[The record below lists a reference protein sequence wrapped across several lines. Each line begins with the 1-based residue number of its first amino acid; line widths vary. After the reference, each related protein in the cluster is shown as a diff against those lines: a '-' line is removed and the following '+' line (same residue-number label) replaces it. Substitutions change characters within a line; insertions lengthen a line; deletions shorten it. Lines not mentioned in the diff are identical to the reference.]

1 METATHN
8 IRFAQYKDIENILE
22 FIQKYWKSN
31 HIFVK
36 SPEFFKYQHSDHDR
50 INFVIA
56 GNDKVE
62 TIDAV
67 LGFIKYS
74 DEIHPDVCLA
84 LWKVAKRNDNPV
96 LGLQLLE
103 FIKEALQPR
112 SISCCDITEGLLS
125 VCKYLGYETG
135 KLKHYYLLNDQLEKY
150 TIARIPNQYSVRRGV
165 NNKKNYLL
173 INIPSFHELK
183 TIFHFERYN
192 KRMPYKD
199 EWYIKKRYFEHPAY
213 NYLTYGIKKGEEIES
228 ILIMREIVVNN
239 SRILRIVDFI
249 GIDDDLLGIANEL
262 CRIIYKYHYEY
273 IDFYLHG
280 IDSKILSNAGFA
292 LKDISKEIVIPNHF
306 EPFEQK
312 NCDIYFFASQQ
323 NNFYMF
329 KADGDQ
335 DRPNVLMNN

>member
-8 IRFAQYKDIENILE
+8 IRFAQYADIENILE

-112 SISCCDITEGLLS
+112 SISCCDINEGFLS
-125 VCKYLGYETG
+125 VCKY
-135 KLKHYYLLNDQLEKY
+135 
-150 TIARIPNQYSVRRGV
+150 
-165 NNKKNYLL
+165 
-173 INIPSFHELK
+173 
-183 TIFHFERYN
+183 
-192 KRMPYKD
+192 
-199 EWYIKKRYFEHPAY
+199 
-213 NYLTYGIKKGEEIES
+213 
-228 ILIMREIVVNN
+228 
-239 SRILRIVDFI
+239 
-249 GIDDDLLGIANEL
+249 
-262 CRIIYKYHYEY
+262 
-273 IDFYLHG
+273 
-280 IDSKILSNAGFA
+280 
-292 LKDISKEIVIPNHF
+292 
-306 EPFEQK
+306 
-312 NCDIYFFASQQ
+312 
-323 NNFYMF
+323 
-329 KADGDQ
+329 
-335 DRPNVLMNN
+335 